1 MTDDAI
7 VAEIV
12 GYTLYRKTWSDCADM
27 IICWPPDVE
36 LFTKP
41 EVVLAKD
48 LGDYDFQNSTM
59 RPPRFISA
67 PTWASDGIVL
77 EWVQG
82 SKIFPQFT
90 SRTHCIPRLPQRL
103 LPRAL
108 CVGFEFSPIGVKYK
122 TSYMPSRSFSW
133 LPVFYRMPFHIT

>member
-90 SRTHCIPRLPQRL
+90 SRMRSILAKCNDDEEQYLSHWHIE
-103 LPRAL
+103 AL
-108 CVGFEFSPIGVKYK
+108 FAFYK
-122 TSYMPSRSFSW
+122 PGMYAKAVLASTNAEDGSD
-133 LPVFYRMPFHIT
+133 V